1 MAVAA
6 TVTRS
11 KHEIAKE
18 LIDLGLAIIPVH
30 NPVPGGGC
38 SCGRP
43 GCKAAGKHPRIADW
57 PNNWTKDIK
66 KTYEW
71 LSKWPN
77 CNFGIVT
84 GFASGVVVLDVDG
97 EPGRES
103 LQDLEEE
110 YGPMPETWEVMTGG
124 GGRHIYFKCPANVSE
139 LKNAVKFLPGLD
151 IRANGGQV
159 LAPGSLHYTG
169 AYYEW
174 ELLHHPEEVELAEM
188 PDWLF
193 TIIRDY
199 SQRDTGKKYPAE
211 GEPIP
216 EGQRNDYL
224 AHFAGKLRRTGCSE
238 PVLLAALQ
246 VENENRCRP
255 PLPDSELKQIAK
267 SISRYPPGESRSTP
281 EEDFA
286 DSFNDGEP
294 WPDPQSLGEKA
305 LLEVAKLAP
314 EFMPVVFRSWL
325 LNTAYR
331 MQCPVD
337 FLAAG
342 ALVAASSLIGTG
354 CSIRPKVN
362 DNWEVVPNLWGGI
375 VAGPGMLKTPALK
388 EVLKPL
394 DRLEAEAK
402 KQYDAAL
409 EFNEAD
415 EIVYK
420 AEKDA
425 IKTQIAALSKGK
437 EKKTDGRDK
446 RASTRKA

>member
-1 MAVAA
+1 MAVAETIA
-6 TVTRS
+6 NS
-11 KHEIAKE
+11 KHDQALE
-18 LIDLGLAIIPVH
+18 LLSYGLALIPVAW
-30 NPVPGGGC
+30 PVRGGC
-38 SCGRP
+38 GCGKP
-43 GCKAAGKHPRIADW
+43 DCKASGKHPLIPDW
-57 PNNWTKDIK
+57 PNQWTQDINQVDK
-66 KTYEW
+66 W
-71 LSKWPN
+71 LKRWPN
-77 CNFGIVT
+77 LNLGIVT
-84 GFASGVVVLDVDG
+84 GFASSVVVLDIDG
-97 EPGRES
+97 PEGEES
-103 LQDLEEE
+103 LRQLEEKR
-110 YGPMPETWEVMTGG
+110 GPLPETWEAVTGG
-124 GGRHIYFKCPANVSE
+124 GGRHIYFSCPANVSE

-174 ELLHHPEEVELAEM
+174 ELLHHPEEVELAGM

-193 TIIRDY
+193 TIIRDFCK
-199 SQRDTGKKYPAE
+199 QDAGKKYPE
-211 GEPIP
+211 DGPIP

-267 SISRYPPGESRSTP
+267 SISRYPPGENHSTP

-294 WPDPQSLGEKA
+294 WPDPQLLGEKA
-305 LLEVAKLAP
+305 LLEVMKLTP

-342 ALVAASSLIGTG
+342 VLVAASSLIGTG

-394 DRLEAEAK
+394 EKLESEAK

>member
-1 MAVAA
+1 MAVAETIA
-6 TVTRS
+6 NS
-11 KHEIAKE
+11 KHDQAAE
-18 LIDLGLAIIPVH
+18 LLSYGLALIPIAW
-30 NPVPGGGC
+30 PVKGGC
-38 SCGRP
+38 GCSNP
-43 GCKAAGKHPRIADW
+43 NCKAPGKHPLIPDW
-57 PNNWTKDIK
+57 PNQW
-66 KTYEW
+66 
-71 LSKWPN
+71 SKGITQVDKWFSRWPKMN
-77 CNFGIVT
+77 LGIVT

-97 EPGRES
+97 PEGEES
-103 LQDLEEE
+103 LRELERQ
-110 YGPMPETWEVMTGG
+110 YGPLPDTWESITGG
-124 GGRHIYFKCPANVSE
+124 GGRHIYFECPANVSE

-151 IRANGGQV
+151 VRADGGQV
-159 LAPGSLHYTG
+159 LAPGSLHSSG

-174 ELLHHPEEVELAEM
+174 EILHHPEEVELADM

-199 SQRDTGKKYPAE
+199 SQRDTGRKYPAE

-246 VENENRCRP
+246 AENKSRCIP
-255 PLPDSELKQIAK
+255 PLPDSELKQIVK
-267 SISRYPPGESRSTP
+267 SISRYPPGDPKSSP
-281 EEDFA
+281 EEDFKE
-286 DSFNDGEP
+286 SFNDGAP
-294 WPDPQSLGEKA
+294 WQNPESLGEKA
-305 LLEVAKLAP
+305 LLEVMKLAP

-342 ALVAASSLIGTG
+342 ALVAASSLIGAG
-354 CSIRPKVN
+354 CSIRPKRN

-394 DRLEAEAK
+394 DKLETQAKAE
-402 KQYDAAL
+402 YDAAL
-409 EFNEAD
+409 EFTEAD
-415 EIVYK
+415 EMVYK
-420 AEKDA
+420 AERDA
-425 IKTQIAALSKGK
+425 IKAQIAALSKGK
-437 EKKTDGRDK
+437 EKKDAGNKTG
-446 RASTRKA
+446 SNRKAKS